1 MKNLPMI
8 FLLSLAFT
16 CLAESEVV
24 DGVTWHFKP
33 CEGGVAVI
41 RDPKH
46 NFSLYN
52 NKDMLNWEYE
62 RSDLKIPSVLGG
74 RPVVRIENSAFADGL
89 MSITSIDIPSTVKEI
104 GNQAF
109 IQGYG
114 LTSVTIPHGVRKIGH
129 EAFRNCYQ
137 VRKLELPSTVT
148 EIGAGAFAG
157 MVKLRTVVAPAS
169 VQERFPNIFPHS
181 PDVKWRR
188 SRTPW
193 VVGCIVLVVLLI
205 FRKPLF
211 RLFKGK
217 EPRK

>member
-1 MKNLPMI
+1 MKNLSLI
-8 FLLSLAFT
+8 FVFSLVFT
-16 CLAESEVV
+16 CLAESEFL

-41 RDPKH
+41 RDPTH

-52 NKDMLNWEYE
+52 NKDRLNWEYE

-74 RPVVRIENSAFADGL
+74 RRVVRIESRAFADGL

-104 GNQAF
+104 GDYAF

-114 LTSVTIPHGVRKIGH
+114 LTSVAIPHGVRKIGH

-137 VRKLELPSTVT
+137 VQKLELPSTVT
-148 EIGAGAFAG
+148 EIGVDAFAG
-157 MVKLRTVVAPAS
+157 MVKLKTVVAPAS

-193 VVGCIVLVVLLI
+193 VVGTLVLLALLV

-211 RLFKGK
+211 RLIKK
-217 EPRK
+217 RNLKK